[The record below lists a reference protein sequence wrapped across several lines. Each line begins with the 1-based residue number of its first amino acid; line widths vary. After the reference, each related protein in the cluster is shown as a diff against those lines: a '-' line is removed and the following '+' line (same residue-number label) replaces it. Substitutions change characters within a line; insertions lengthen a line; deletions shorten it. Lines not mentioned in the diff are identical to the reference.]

1 MNGSVLKIQNSAS
14 EISILST
21 KCRQVIEDL
30 VLMTNVDNTSS
41 FAFEKNRIAI
51 YTDIAHDYICQADE
65 AISKLEKTLCEMLK
79 NDGE

>member
-51 YTDIAHDYICQADE
+51 
-65 AISKLEKTLCEMLK
+65 
-79 NDGE
+79 

>member
-1 MNGSVLKIQNSAS
+1 M
-14 EISILST
+14 
-21 KCRQVIEDL
+21 

-79 NDGE
+79 KDGE